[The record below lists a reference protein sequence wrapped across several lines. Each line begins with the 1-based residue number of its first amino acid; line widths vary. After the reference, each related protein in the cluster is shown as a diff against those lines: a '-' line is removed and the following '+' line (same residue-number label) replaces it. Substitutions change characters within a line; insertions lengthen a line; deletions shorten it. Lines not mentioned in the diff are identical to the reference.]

1 MEKWA
6 RPRLALPACKGGR
19 GRALTRPRRYHSIPP
34 PDELTADAPSPTPI
48 AFPRI
53 RSAIVLCDHAPM
65 MRPALWESD
74 IQAAL
79 KRNRWAFLADI
90 ADSSYTES
98 DRDCRRENGVKNVRH
113 DASPLLSCH
122 DTLLFCKYSILSLT
136 PMMGFG
142 APSQFNRPPYA
153 HECPPFWQQIWER

>member
-1 MEKWA
+1 
-6 RPRLALPACKGGR
+6 
-19 GRALTRPRRYHSIPP
+19 
-34 PDELTADAPSPTPI
+34 
-48 AFPRI
+48 
-53 RSAIVLCDHAPM
+53 M

-122 DTLLFCKYSILSLT
+122 DTLLFCKYLEFNTNDDIWSFFSIQSTALC
-136 PMMGFG
+136 
-142 APSQFNRPPYA
+142 A
-153 HECPPFWQQIWER
+153 